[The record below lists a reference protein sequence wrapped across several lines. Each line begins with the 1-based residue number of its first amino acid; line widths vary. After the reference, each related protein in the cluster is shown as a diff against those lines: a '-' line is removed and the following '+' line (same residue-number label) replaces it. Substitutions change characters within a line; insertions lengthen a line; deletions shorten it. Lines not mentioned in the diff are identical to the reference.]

1 MFTTKNTQF
10 NEANAPEV
18 NLDVP
23 LAFIRV
29 IRAVRG

>member
-10 NEANAPEV
+10 NEANAPEI
-18 NLDVP
+18 NLGVQ

-29 IRAVRG
+29 IRG